1 MFWHL
6 FQTTVVIYHLKFHL
20 CSSNYIS
27 HNGEQMLKKI
37 SLNVTLFIVFL
48 LPSRSTAEWIFMKF
62 DTGDISVKFVSVLQD
77 WALYV

>member
-1 MFWHL
+1 
-6 FQTTVVIYHLKFHL
+6 
-20 CSSNYIS
+20 
-27 HNGEQMLKKI
+27 MLKKI